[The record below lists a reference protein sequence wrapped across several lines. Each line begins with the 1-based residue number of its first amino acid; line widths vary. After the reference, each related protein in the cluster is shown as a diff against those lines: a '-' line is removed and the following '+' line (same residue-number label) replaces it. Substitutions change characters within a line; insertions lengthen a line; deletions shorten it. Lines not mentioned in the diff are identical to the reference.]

1 MATIRITNKDIKAS
15 LDRLNRALGRATDP
29 YSKGEDGIFRANI
42 GNFHDY
48 SAYGMVGLHE
58 MFNSGGG
65 VKSHGG
71 LGTKRELYERIHAM
85 LDGVSLASPDEV

>member
-1 MATIRITNKDIKAS
+1 MRRITNADIKGS
-15 LDRLNRALGRATDP
+15 LDRLNRVLGRELEP
-29 YSKGEDGIFRANI
+29 YTKREDGTYRANI
-42 GNFHDY
+42 GNLHEY

-58 MFNSGGG
+58 MFNDGGG

-85 LDGVSLASPDEV
+85 LDGIELASYDEK

>member
-15 LDRLNRALGRATDP
+15 LDRLNRALGRETEP
-29 YSKGEDGIFRANI
+29 YTRLEDGTYRTNI

-85 LDGVSLASPDEV
+85 LDGIGLVNDEV

>member
-15 LDRLNRALGRATDP
+15 LDRLNRALGRATEP
-29 YSKGEDGIFRANI
+29 YTKLEDGTYQTNI

-48 SAYGMVGLHE
+48 CAYGMVGLHE
-58 MFNSGGG
+58 MFNEGGG
-65 VKSHGG
+65 VKSHGQ

-85 LDGVSLASPDEV
+85 LDGIGLVNDEV

>member
-1 MATIRITNKDIKAS
+1 MATYRITNKDIKSS
-15 LDRLNRALGRATDP
+15 LDRLNRALGRSTEP
-29 YSKGEDGIFRANI
+29 YSKLEDGTYQCNI

-58 MFNSGGG
+58 MGNSGGG

-85 LDGVSLASPDEV
+85 LDGIEACSNAN

>member
-1 MATIRITNKDIKAS
+1 MATNRITNKDIKAS
-15 LDRLNRALGRATDP
+15 LNRLNLALGREVEP
-29 YSKGEDGIFRANI
+29 YTKLEDGTYRTNI

-85 LDGVSLASPDEV
+85 LDGIGLVNDEV

>member
-1 MATIRITNKDIKAS
+1 MTIRITNRDIKAS
-15 LDRLNRALGRATDP
+15 LDRLNKALGRATEP
-29 YSKGEDGIFRANI
+29 YTKLEDGTYRANI

-48 SAYGMVGLHE
+48 CAYGMVGLHE
-58 MFNSGGG
+58 MSNNGGG

-85 LDGVSLASPDEV
+85 LDGIGLVNDEV

>member
-15 LDRLNRALGRATDP
+15 LNRLNLALGREVEP
-29 YSKGEDGIFRANI
+29 YTKLEDGTYRTNI

-85 LDGVSLASPDEV
+85 LDGISLASPDEV